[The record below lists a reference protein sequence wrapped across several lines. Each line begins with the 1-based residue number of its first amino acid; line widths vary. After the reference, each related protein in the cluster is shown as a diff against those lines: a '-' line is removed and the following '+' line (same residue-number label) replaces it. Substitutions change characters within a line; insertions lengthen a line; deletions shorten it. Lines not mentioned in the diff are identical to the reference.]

1 MSTNLYMEAIQEAQ
15 ELKAMAE
22 QSAKNKIIEALTPKI
37 QAMVEAQLLS
47 EQVED
52 VEVEEVDGEDWEAM
66 GAPVDD
72 VEIVDM
78 SMDSL
83 LPAEE
88 LAAPDE
94 LVDDEDAVE
103 VDNEAQVV
111 VNAQGDVSVNVSENS
126 SLSRESV
133 NAMNRLRRNSKS
145 SKGSKLT
152 ERNVRLRRKVRRMDA
167 LLEGIEYRQLSS
179 QQRAVIKKSYAKLLS
194 EMIKLRKESIVSSNR
209 NEKKVRL
216 AIFETLK
223 EMKTMTDRRS
233 RAIFNRL
240 FEAGGDELDEME
252 IVLSDDDL
260 LGLGVEEE
268 VLEDEEALDLD
279 ALAADVEVSWLGAE
293 EEEGEALEDEG
304 MELEDEGEA
313 LEDEGE
319 VEELDLGEVYEI
331 DPRMLKMELRKL
343 RQRRRL
349 AEQEVGR
356 AAAADPAL
364 AHGGEDE
371 GDVILDVNEDDLINA
386 LADELG
392 DPGVPTPDVG
402 PKPSAGDAM
411 PESYKRRLRRRRRV
425 AEQRRRQ
432 ASAGR
437 RTRRNPKTVAENRVL
452 KRKLSEMNLFNA
464 KLLYVNKLM
473 QNRNVSS
480 KQQRAIVEALDS
492 AKTVREA
499 KLVYD
504 SLTRSL
510 KKRSLSEGST
520 GRRVLGSSSRP
531 TRRGS
536 SSASES
542 GQTDRWAVLAG
553 INNK

>member
-66 GAPVDD
+66 DAPVDD

-179 QQRAVIKKSYAKLLS
+179 QQRAVIKKSYAKLLN

-240 FEAGGDELDEME
+240 FEAGVDELDEME

-279 ALAADVEVSWLGAE
+279 ALAADVEVSWAGAE
-293 EEEGEALEDEG
+293 EEAEGEALEDEG
-304 MELEDEGEA
+304 LELEDEGEA

-319 VEELDLGEVYEI
+319 AEELDLGEVYEI

-364 AHGGEDE
+364 AHGGDDE

-402 PKPSAGDAM
+402 PRPSAGDAM
-411 PESYKRRLRRRRRV
+411 PESYKRRLRRRRV

>member
-22 QSAKNKIIEALTPKI
+22 QSAKNKNIEALTPKI

-66 GAPVDD
+66 DAPVDD

-179 QQRAVIKKSYAKLLS
+179 QQRAVIKKSYAKLLN

-240 FEAGGDELDEME
+240 FEAGVDELDEME

-279 ALAADVEVSWLGAE
+279 ALAADVEVSWAGAE
-293 EEEGEALEDEG
+293 EEAEGEALEDEG
-304 MELEDEGEA
+304 LELEDEGEA

-319 VEELDLGEVYEI
+319 AEELDLGEVYEI

-364 AHGGEDE
+364 AHGGDDE

-402 PKPSAGDAM
+402 PRPSAGDAM
-411 PESYKRRLRRRRRV
+411 PESYKRRLRRRRV

>member
-1 MSTNLYMEAIQEAQ
+1 MEAIQEAQ

-66 GAPVDD
+66 DAPVDD

-179 QQRAVIKKSYAKLLS
+179 QQRAVIKKSYAKLLN

-240 FEAGGDELDEME
+240 FEAGVDELDEME

-279 ALAADVEVSWLGAE
+279 ALAADVEVSWAGAE
-293 EEEGEALEDEG
+293 EEAEGEALEDEG
-304 MELEDEGEA
+304 LELEDEGEA

-319 VEELDLGEVYEI
+319 AEELDLGEVYEI

-364 AHGGEDE
+364 AHGGDDE

-402 PKPSAGDAM
+402 PRPSAGDAM
-411 PESYKRRLRRRRRV
+411 PESYKRRLRRRRV

>member
-66 GAPVDD
+66 DAPVDD

-133 NAMNRLRRNSKS
+133 NAMYRLRRNSKS

-179 QQRAVIKKSYAKLLS
+179 QQRAVIKKSYAKLLN

-240 FEAGGDELDEME
+240 FEAGVDELDEME

-279 ALAADVEVSWLGAE
+279 ALAADVEVSWAGAE
-293 EEEGEALEDEG
+293 EEAEGEALEDEG
-304 MELEDEGEA
+304 LELEDEGEA

-319 VEELDLGEVYEI
+319 AEELDLGEVYEI

-364 AHGGEDE
+364 AHGGDDE

-402 PKPSAGDAM
+402 PRPSAGDAM
-411 PESYKRRLRRRRRV
+411 PESYKRRLRRRRV
-425 AEQRRRQ
+425 AEQGRRQ

>member
-22 QSAKNKIIEALTPKI
+22 QSAKNMIIEALTPKI

-47 EQVED
+47 EQGED

-66 GAPVDD
+66 DAPVDD

-179 QQRAVIKKSYAKLLS
+179 QQRAVIKKSYAKLLN

-240 FEAGGDELDEME
+240 FEAGVDELDEME

-279 ALAADVEVSWLGAE
+279 ALAADVEVSWAGAE
-293 EEEGEALEDEG
+293 EEAEGEALEDEG
-304 MELEDEGEA
+304 LELEDEGEA

-319 VEELDLGEVYEI
+319 AEELDLGEVYEI

-364 AHGGEDE
+364 AHGGDDE

-402 PKPSAGDAM
+402 PRPSAGDAM
-411 PESYKRRLRRRRRV
+411 PESYKRRLRRRRV